1 MRIIRILFKLPAL
14 VVLGIGTLLKL
25 IGDFAVCMSGA
36 LLRIIAA
43 IIFLIAIACLIFQ
56 TATWSQSRVLIIVS
70 FIFFTLPTIA
80 GWLTDCV
87 GGINHRLW
95 RFVRS

>member
-1 MRIIRILFKLPAL
+1 MRIIRTLFKLPAL
-14 VVLGIGTLLKL
+14 VVLGMGTLLKL
-25 IGDFAVCMSGA
+25 IGDFAVCVSGA

-43 IIFLIAIACLIFQ
+43 IMFLIAIACLIFQ

-80 GWLTDCV
+80 GRLTDCV

>member
-14 VVLGIGTLLKL
+14 VVLGLGTLLKL

-43 IIFLIAIACLIFQ
+43 IMFLVAIACLIFQ
-56 TATWSQSRVLIIVS
+56 TATWSQSRVLVIVS

-80 GWLTDCV
+80 GWLNDRV